1 MTRAV
6 GFTQAQVR
14 RAVKAAESAGLRV
27 KRVIVNQDGSIVVD
41 SGEAPGKAVDMEKG
55 SLASW
60 EDA

>member
-27 KRVIVNQDGSIVVD
+27 KRVIVSQDGSIVVD
-41 SGEAPGKAVDMEKG
+41 SGDVSPAGIDSQKKP
-55 SLASW
+55 LASW